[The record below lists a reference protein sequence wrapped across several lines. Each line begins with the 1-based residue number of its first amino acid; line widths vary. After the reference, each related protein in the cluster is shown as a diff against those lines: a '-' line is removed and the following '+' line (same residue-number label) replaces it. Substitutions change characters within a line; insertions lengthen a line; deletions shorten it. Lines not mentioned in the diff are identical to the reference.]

1 MFDLIHGLGNIL
13 CVLAILGVPIAMIKP
28 SLIKQDNRFLALRA
42 LGGLFL
48 IGFML
53 VAVGAYYGG
62 MLQPTPIPQ

>member
-1 MFDLIHGLGNIL
+1 MFELIHGLGNIL
-13 CVLAILGVPIAMIKP
+13 CVLAIIGLPLGLLKP
-28 SLIKQDNRFLALRA
+28 SLLKQPDRFAVLRT
-42 LGGLFL
+42 LGSLFL